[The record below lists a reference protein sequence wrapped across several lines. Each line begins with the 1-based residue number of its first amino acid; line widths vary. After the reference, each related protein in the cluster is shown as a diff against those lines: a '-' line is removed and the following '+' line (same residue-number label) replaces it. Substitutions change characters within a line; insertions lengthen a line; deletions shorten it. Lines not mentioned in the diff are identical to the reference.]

1 MIGILL
7 CHVAVRVGVATWCA
21 SCCQGSEGEEFWEV
35 VLWITTLLH
44 VTFRLTPSVCVGDWG
59 YGGLMW
65 RKDPGEGHSFHY
77 LPRKPCVFCDLLCS
91 FSVWPGPAQTDKRS
105 G

>member
-1 MIGILL
+1 MWQCAWVWPRGVLRAAKGVKVKSFGRL
-7 CHVAVRVGVATWCA
+7 CCGD
-21 SCCQGSEGEEFWEV
+21 
-35 VLWITTLLH
+35 
-44 VTFRLTPSVCVGDWG
+44 TFRLTPSVCVDDWG

-65 RKDPGEGHSFHY
+65 RKDQGEGHSCHY

-91 FSVWPGPAQTDKRS
+91 FSVWPGPAQTDERS